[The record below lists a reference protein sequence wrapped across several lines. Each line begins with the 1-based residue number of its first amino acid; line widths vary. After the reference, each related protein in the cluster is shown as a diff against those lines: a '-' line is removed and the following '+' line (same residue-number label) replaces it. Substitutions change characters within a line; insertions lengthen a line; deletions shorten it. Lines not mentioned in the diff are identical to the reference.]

1 MEYRLPMVTPTI
13 LLQQQHKQWSQK
25 GHTYNPTTTTQTRVT
40 PTILQQQHKQ
50 WSQKGHTYL
59 QQQHKR
65 WSHLQSYN
73 NNTNNGHKMVT
84 KWSQNCHKFFHKM
97 VPPTQQHKHKNH
109 DNDAS
114 VVISP

>member
-50 WSQKGHTYL
+50 WSQ
-59 QQQHKR
+59 
-65 WSHLQSYN
+65 
-73 NNTNNGHKMVT
+73 NGYKMVS
-84 KWSQNCHKFFHKM
+84 KLSQIFSQNGSTYTT
-97 VPPTQQHKHKNH
+97 TQT
-109 DNDAS
+109 
-114 VVISP
+114 